1 MSISTPIA
9 NPVATEHPTRGQW
22 RTQPDAPARVAGLSV
37 AGVLAEVSRLT
48 RPRIALMVLATVF
61 TAMWLTAGRTI
72 DGPQLAWLLLG
83 TALVAAS
90 SSIANQI
97 LERDTDRLMPR
108 TAGRP
113 IAAGRMTP
121 AAAALVAGLTLVL
134 GEGIITAAA
143 GWPPAVAAL
152 ATWLVYVA
160 IYTPM
165 KKMSPLNT
173 AVGAVAGAL
182 PVAIGWLAAEGPRRL
197 AAGDAAGT
205 LAVGALATVLYLWQF
220 PHFMAIAWIYREQY
234 ARAGLRMLTVDDPTG
249 LRAAGQALAA
259 RLAMV
264 PVSLVLAVPSAS
276 VPLFLAAAFASMIYV
291 AATVWF
297 ALRRDDASARTLLM
311 VSLGSLLA
319 LLTASVACGP
329 PTAVSPLTAV
339 ASPPSLAADFPD
351 FSAESSLPPTHTLQ
365 P

>member
-1 MSISTPIA
+1 MSMSTPLA
-9 NPVATEHPTRGQW
+9 APVAADNRPRSPW
-22 RTQPDAPARVAGLSV
+22 RPPADAQACVAGRSV
-37 AGVLAEVSRLT
+37 AGGLAEVSRLT

-72 DGPQLAWLLLG
+72 DGPQLGWLLLG

-113 IAAGRMTP
+113 IAAGRMSA
-121 AAAALVAGLTLVL
+121 AAAALLAGLLLVV
-134 GEGIITAAA
+134 GSGVVVAAA
-143 GWPPAVAAL
+143 GWQPAAAAL
-152 ATWLVYVA
+152 ATWLVYVVV
-160 IYTPM
+160 YTPM
-165 KKMSPLNT
+165 KRLSPLNT

-220 PHFMAIAWIYREQY
+220 PHFMAIAWLYRTQY
-234 ARAGLRMLTVDDPTG
+234 AQAGLRMLTVDDPTG

-259 RLAMV
+259 SLAMV
-264 PVSLVLAVPSAS
+264 PVSLVLAVPSGS
-276 VPLFLAAAFASMIYV
+276 VRLFLAAAFASIIYV
-291 AATVWF
+291 VATVRF
-297 ALRRDDASARTLLM
+297 ALRRDDVSARGLLL
-311 VSLGSLLA
+311 VSLGCLLA
-319 LLTASVACGP
+319 LLTASVVCGP
-329 PTAVSPLTAV
+329 P
-339 ASPPSLAADFPD
+339 ASSFAPAASLSTDH
-351 FSAESSLPPTHTLQ
+351 SSFIPQTQYLQ